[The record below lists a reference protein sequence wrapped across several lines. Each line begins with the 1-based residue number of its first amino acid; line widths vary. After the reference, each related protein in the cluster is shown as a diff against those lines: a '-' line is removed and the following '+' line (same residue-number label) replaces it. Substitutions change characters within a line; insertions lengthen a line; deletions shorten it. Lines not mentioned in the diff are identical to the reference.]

1 MADAV
6 NALEAALCIALE
18 MLNGLSSVP
27 NWRNLGPDVYH
38 GLAGMSTVYFISP
51 TSTHTLTVKVM
62 SVRVNGSIVSGTAR
76 SQFAGV
82 AAMYLHVG
90 NNAATL
96 FSHARESAEQ
106 GEAQRSDADARTMK
120 RRKTDVS
127 SVLPAFCSFQ
137 VNLLKGQLYSYVC
150 AA

>member
-6 NALEAALCIALE
+6 NALEAALCVALE
-18 MLNGLSSVP
+18 ILNGLSSVP

-38 GLAGMSTVYFISP
+38 GLAGMSTGHFTSP
-51 TSTHTLTVKVM
+51 TSPLTHTVKMM
-62 SVRVNGSIVSGTAR
+62 SVRANGSSVPCTAR

-106 GEAQRSDADARTMK
+106 GEAQGSDTDARTLK
-120 RRKTDVS
+120 RRKTEVS
-127 SVLPAFCSFQ
+127 SVLPAFCR
-137 VNLLKGQLYSYVC
+137 VTLLNGRLRVMLGQLN
-150 AA
+150 